1 MLWSTRL
8 CRVILI
14 FMEDD
19 LSGISSL
26 ISKISANISSYLNRS
41 LAERGFAG
49 IASSHGFIVYLL
61 AKNKTM
67 NMGELAGRIHKDKST
82 ATALIKKLE
91 KEGYIQKEKSDK
103 DSRVTFVSLTEKGN
117 AYAQAASDIS
127 HILIDTCY
135 KGFSEKEK
143 RSLYELLCKVEAN
156 FS

>member
-1 MLWSTRL
+1 
-8 CRVILI
+8 
-14 FMEDD
+14 MEDD

-67 NMGELAGRIHKDKST
+67 NMGELAERIHKDKST

-117 AYAQAASDIS
+117 AYAQTASDIS
-127 HILIDTCY
+127 HTLIDTCY

>member
-1 MLWSTRL
+1 
-8 CRVILI
+8 
-14 FMEDD
+14 
-19 LSGISSL
+19 
-26 ISKISANISSYLNRS
+26 
-41 LAERGFAG
+41 
-49 IASSHGFIVYLL
+49 
-61 AKNKTM
+61 
-67 NMGELAGRIHKDKST
+67 MGELAEWIHKDKST

-117 AYAQAASDIS
+117 AYAQTASDIS
-127 HILIDTCY
+127 HTLIDTCY